1 MGEETKVS
9 SLGIGLIV
17 LSTSSTILAS
27 ICIVIYRESNRLIL
41 FRSSKDGIFLK
52 IHRIIDVSSRLGG
65 GIDTNLCTITF
76 FNVDG
81 VNS

>member
-41 FRSSKDGIFLK
+41 F
-52 IHRIIDVSSRLGG
+52 
-65 GIDTNLCTITF
+65 
-76 FNVDG
+76 
-81 VNS
+81 

>member
-27 ICIVIYRESNRLIL
+27 ICIVIYRESFNTFSIEQGWNI
-41 FRSSKDGIFLK
+41 SKDTC
-52 IHRIIDVSSRLGG
+52 IIDVSSRLGG